1 MFNLSRTV
9 LARRHVCMCHM
20 SISDYNPFPEDCNE
34 LSLIND
40 TESNATLLYYPSP
53 TSTVVSLGD
62 DVIG

>member
-1 MFNLSRTV
+1 
-9 LARRHVCMCHM
+9 MCHM

-40 TESNATLLYYPSP
+40 TESNATLFYYPSP